1 MPWQIIPQTVYDLI
15 GRIVPA
21 SVLLFLT
28 FAVLRPTPLQ
38 EMVGTMSWL
47 KETTTISVVIFSG
60 VATYIVGVVLGQI
73 YSATLGKLLSGR
85 DRVIEKKCIE
95 QCLSEHNSTLEALER
110 QPIHIKVSSLPR
122 TFVMHDH
129 LRLVASS
136 EIPRLLKVRAE
147 RRMAQVMMLGAI
159 VLTAVNLVLLVT
171 QFSTY
176 RTYRMILAMTLVL
189 MAIGTWRSSERR
201 LQNVTNGTTIMWLM
215 HATQGPFALPQSSR
229 LTDKSPET
237 TS

>member
-28 FAVLRPTPLQ
+28 FAVLRPLTLDQ
-38 EMVGTMSWL
+38 LVGTMSWL
-47 KETTTISVVIFSG
+47 KETTTISVVVFSG
-60 VATYIVGVVLGQI
+60 VAAYIVGVVLGQI

-85 DRVIEKKCIE
+85 DRAIEKKCIE
-95 QCLSEHNSTLEALER
+95 QCLSEHNCTLEALGR
-110 QPIHIKVSSLPR
+110 KPIHIDVACLPR

-159 VLTAVNLVLLVT
+159 VLTAVNLVHLVT

-176 RTYRMILAMTLVL
+176 RMILAMILAL
-189 MAIGTWRSSERR
+189 MTIGTWRSSERR

-215 HATQGPFALPQSSR
+215 HATQGPFALPQTSR
-229 LTDKSPET
+229 STDKSPET
-237 TS
+237 TT